1 MKRVK
6 KTKTQQD
13 AREDV
18 GIVFVEKWS
27 GKRNHEMTTD
37 EIMAMTRGDGD
48 SAFLIEQFI
57 GIAKD
62 NLTTDEIMAMTRGED

>member
-18 GIVFVEKWS
+18 GIVLVEKCS
-27 GKRNHEMTTD
+27 GKGNHEMTTD
-37 EIMAMTRGDGD
+37 EIMAMTRG
-48 SAFLIEQFI
+48 
-57 GIAKD
+57 
-62 NLTTDEIMAMTRGED
+62 ED

>member
-18 GIVFVEKWS
+18 GIVFIKKCS
-27 GKRNHEMTTD
+27 GKGNHEMTTD
-37 EIMAMTRGDGD
+37 EI
-48 SAFLIEQFI
+48 I
-57 GIAKD
+57 
-62 NLTTDEIMAMTRGED
+62 AMTRGED